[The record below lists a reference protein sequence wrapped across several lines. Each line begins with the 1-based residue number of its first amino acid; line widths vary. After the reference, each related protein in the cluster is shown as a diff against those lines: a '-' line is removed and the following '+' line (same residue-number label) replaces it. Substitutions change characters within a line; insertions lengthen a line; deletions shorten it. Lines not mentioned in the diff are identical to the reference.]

1 MGASRPDR
9 VLFVNFCD
17 LRAFVVKDRLTA
29 EPAAGRKVYEPIPFQ
44 SDRHRLSRV
53 AVVRKVLVV
62 CTLKGVEVEID
73 PIVAFFANEAFETIS
88 PVRRIPVYRNE
99 RVTLCD
105 SSVICQYLEDR
116 YPSPSVYPADI
127 ALRAEARWLEEYA
140 DTRMSDV
147 CLWRIFNAAVISP
160 GIWNRPR
167 DKEAI
172 AKAVA
177 TELPVVLDYLE
188 SKLPA
193 EDCFFGALSI
203 ADIAI
208 EGIFPNLGWA
218 RVETDPARWPK
229 VGAWLARLR
238 SQEPFVSLERA
249 GAALMRIPT
258 TEHRDALGDLGFKL
272 TPETYATATARPGPM
287 TVLA

>member
-1 MGASRPDR
+1 MTQHKATVIGSP
-9 VLFVNFCD
+9 VS
-17 LRAFVVKDRLTA
+17 
-29 EPAAGRKVYEPIPFQ
+29 PF
-44 SDRHRLSRV
+44 
-53 AVVRKVLVV
+53 VRKVLAV
-62 CTLKGVEVEID
+62 CALKGVEVEID
-73 PIVAFFANEAFETIS
+73 PIVAFFANDAFEKIS
-88 PVRRIPVYRNE
+88 PVRRIPVYRDE

-127 ALRAEARWLEEYA
+127 AQRANARWLEEYA

-177 TELPVVLDYLE
+177 TELPVILDYLE

-193 EDCFFGALSI
+193 EGCFFGALSI
-203 ADIAI
+203 ADIAV
-208 EGIFPNLGWA
+208 ESIFPNLGWA
-218 RVETDPARWPK
+218 RVEPDAARWPRL
-229 VGAWLARLR
+229 VQWLARLR
-238 SQEPFVSLERA
+238 AREPFVSLERA
-249 GAALMRIPT
+249 GAALFRLPT
-258 TEHRDALGDLGFKL
+258 TEHRKALADLGFRL
-272 TPETYATATARPGPM
+272 TAETYATTTARPGPM
-287 TVLA
+287 TVLV